1 MTSLADPTT
10 ITRLRAEFDGRLIG
24 PDDDAYD
31 EARTVVMGGID
42 RRPAAV
48 VRPADAEDVA
58 RIVSFARDSG
68 LGLAV
73 RSGGHSG
80 AGHGVLDD
88 GIVLDLREMRGLEI
102 DAESRT
108 AWVQTG
114 LTAGEYTTAVGE
126 HGLATGFGDAASVGI
141 GGITLGGGT
150 GFLSRLQ
157 GLTIDSLLAAEVVTA
172 DGRIL
177 EVDAENHPDLFWAIR
192 GGGGNFGVAT
202 RFKFR
207 LHEVPS
213 VVGGMLLLP
222 ATPDVLSSFLAESDA
237 APDGLSTIGNV
248 MPAPPMPF
256 VPEERHGELV
266 VMAQLCFAGPAEEGE
281 RVLEPFR
288 SLAEPI
294 VDMVRPITY
303 PEMYGPEPEDYHP
316 TVVFAQPLHR
326 RGRPRSR
333 GADARA
339 PRPLRRRVDASRAVP
354 RPRRRDRPRAGRGD
368 GVRPPRR
375 ADDGQR
381 RVVLRGPR
389 RTDPPPRPGPTSSRP
404 SFARAMRAPTST
416 SSATRARTVSARHTP
431 ARPGT
436 GSRRSRR
443 LTTRRTSS
451 GRTRTSRRPRKPLR
465 PPANPA
471 AKAATRCRRRRGS
484 FRRVA
489 RGIGAP

>member
-10 ITRLRAEFDGRLIG
+10 IARLRAEFDGRLIG
-24 PDDDAYD
+24 PDDAAYD

-88 GIVLDLREMRGLEI
+88 GIVLDLRDMRGLEI
-102 DAESRT
+102 DAEGRT
-108 AWVQTG
+108 AWAQTG
-114 LTAGEYTTAVGE
+114 LTAGEYTNAVGE

-177 EVDAENHPDLFWAIR
+177 EVDAESHPDLFWAIR

-237 APDGLSTIGNV
+237 APDGLSTIANV

-316 TVVFAQPLHR
+316 TVVIRNLFTGEVDRDLAERTLERLDPSAGGPMRVAQFRVLGGAIDRVPAEATAYAHR
-326 RGRPRSR
+326 
-333 GADARA
+333 AARTMVNVVSFYEDPA
-339 PRPLRRRVDASRAVP
+339 
-354 RPRRRDRPRAGRGD
+354 DRPAAAAWADELAAELRQGD
-368 GVRPPRR
+368 SGAYVNFLGDEGP
-375 ADDGQR
+375 D
-381 RVVLRGPR
+381 RVLAAY
-389 RTDPPPRPGPTSSRP
+389 PG
-404 SFARAMRAPTST
+404 
-416 SSATRARTVSARHTP
+416 ATWD
-431 ARPGT
+431 
-436 GSRRSRR
+436 R
-443 LTTRRTSS
+443 LTEVKAAYDPANLFRSNQNI
-451 GRTRTSRRPRKPLR
+451 
-465 PPANPA
+465 PPAA
-471 AKAATRCRRRRGS
+471 
-484 FRRVA
+484 
-489 RGIGAP
+489 

>member
-10 ITRLRAEFDGRLIG
+10 IAQLRAEFDGRVIG

-48 VRPADAEDVA
+48 VRPADADGVA
-58 RIVSFARDSG
+58 RIVSFARDSS

-73 RSGGHSG
+73 RGGGHSG
-80 AGHGVLDD
+80 AGHGVLDN

-102 DAESRT
+102 DAEGRT
-108 AWVQTG
+108 AWAQTG
-114 LTAGEYTTAVGE
+114 LTAGDYTNAVGA
-126 HGLATGFGDAASVGI
+126 HGFATGFGDAASVGI

-177 EVDAENHPDLFWAIR
+177 EVDAENDPDLFWAIR
-192 GGGGNFGVAT
+192 GGGGNFGVVT
-202 RFKFR
+202 RLKFR

-222 ATPDVLSSFLAESDA
+222 ATPEVLSSFLAEADA
-237 APDGLSTIGNV
+237 APDGLTTIANV

-281 RVLEPFR
+281 RVLAPFR

-316 TVVFAQPLHR
+316 TVVFRNLFTGEVDRDLAERVLERLDPSDGGMRVAQFRVL
-326 RGRPRSR
+326 G
-333 GADARA
+333 GAV
-339 PRPLRRRVDASRAVP
+339 RRVPDEATAYAHRAAPLMVNVVSFYEDPADRSAAEAWADEVAAELHQGDAGAYVNFLGDEGPDRVRA
-354 RPRRRDRPRAGRGD
+354 AY
-368 GVRPPRR
+368 
-375 ADDGQR
+375 
-381 RVVLRGPR
+381 
-389 RTDPPPRPGPTSSRP
+389 PG
-404 SFARAMRAPTST
+404 
-416 SSATRARTVSARHTP
+416 ATWD
-431 ARPGT
+431 
-436 GSRRSRR
+436 R
-443 LTTRRTSS
+443 LTGVKATYD
-451 GRTRTSRRPRKPLR
+451 PRNLFR
-465 PPANPA
+465 SNQNIPPA
-471 AKAATRCRRRRGS
+471 
-484 FRRVA
+484 
-489 RGIGAP
+489 AP